1 MPVTL
6 PIEIKEEAKVVI
18 KSLEMAISEATEYK
32 WAVTKDEIVTEFR
45 KEMDAMRKEVQGEI
59 ENLRKEVRND
69 IDNLRKEFRGEIDNL
84 RKEFKTE
91 IDKIRDEFATKELL
105 TEKINYLRAEIKSEF
120 VKLDRKFTL
129 MFIVIL
135 FAIIFLNQQ
144 AIEFLAKIFGILK

>member
-6 PIEIKEEAKVVI
+6 PIEIYEAFEKAIGKEEAKAVI

-69 IDNLRKEFRGEIDNL
+69 IDNLREQRECARGV
-84 RKEFKTE
+84 
-91 IDKIRDEFATKELL
+91 RD
-105 TEKINYLRAEIKSEF
+105 
-120 VKLDRKFTL
+120 
-129 MFIVIL
+129 
-135 FAIIFLNQQ
+135 
-144 AIEFLAKIFGILK
+144 